1 MVNSKKIGIMNI
13 FSRGP
18 QGQSFLEYSLLMI
31 IIVAVFITMQ
41 MYVKRGIQGRWKS
54 SVDEFGDQYDPR
66 TANSF
71 VNYSTNSSSN
81 TYVFTVP
88 DNNGSYSTVR
98 VDSTNSVESKAD
110 QTTVGTLVFNT
121 SS

>member
-1 MVNSKKIGIMNI
+1 MNI